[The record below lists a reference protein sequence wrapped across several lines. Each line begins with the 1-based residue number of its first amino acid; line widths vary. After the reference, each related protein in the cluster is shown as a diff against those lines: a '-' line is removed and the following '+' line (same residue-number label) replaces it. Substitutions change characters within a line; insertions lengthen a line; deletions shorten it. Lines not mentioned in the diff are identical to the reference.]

1 MSQQTCS
8 RLASFFLATLTAVCC
23 VAQTPAPAPAP
34 APAPVPVVVA
44 DTFKNPAEVGARDH
58 KLKAVMLLSDADRA
72 VPGSGT
78 KHLRYFQ
85 GWDFD
90 NPSVKA
96 PADVSVFSP
105 GPTLRARVG
114 DKVEILFLNTVDD
127 ANFPY
132 TFVTAEG
139 KTNPAYGCDQT
150 ANLAV
155 YPAKDRFPN
164 CFHGSSTANLHFHGT
179 HVTPNALGDNV
190 LVQVMPDKSAT
201 QDAWKKTFQAIFD
214 RPTPAT
220 KWEELPADYTT
231 RQQALVKAKDEHLWM
246 SDEQQ
251 IKLGQFPQYIAGAF
265 PNVYEIPDY
274 DKTPG
279 QYDAGQSP
287 GTQWYHAH
295 KHGSTALHTLNG
307 LAGMFIIEG
316 KYDDFLRKMYG
327 LGDTYAGSNFEKLFV
342 IQYINPDLDL
352 ERTQAKGP
360 AAALVNG
367 VSQPT
372 LTMKPGEIQLW
383 RVLNATVGSGGS
395 GTIGPAIFK
404 TAGFTFV
411 QIAQDGVQFNKAN
424 LIAQPNVKGAGITLA
439 GGNRV
444 DLLVRAPLTPGPT
457 TFSNAGKVLFTVN
470 VSDTPAVSMKF
481 PCENDDPANPDPN
494 CWVAMPKFLDDLAQ
508 PKGYP
513 HHVAFGWDAEPGRT
527 AAGRITS
534 VVGNNLPPKFTIDNK
549 QFEEFGPLIDQ
560 CMPLSATQDW
570 VLENNTTLA
579 HPYHIH
585 INPFQVVKI
594 ETPVKS
600 ADGTTVTYTTTAPT
614 GNFVWQDVVAIPAAV
629 QLTNGL
635 MAQGRVTIRQHYAD
649 FTGTFVLHCH
659 ILAHEDRGMMQL
671 VRIVPKDKFPGDC
684 QQAIPHHH

>member
-1 MSQQTCS
+1 MNPKIST
-8 RLASFFLATLTAVCC
+8 RLAAVAVVALLATPMTPAF
-23 VAQTPAPAPAP
+23 AQTFA
-34 APAPVPVVVA
+34 
-44 DTFKNPAEVGARDH
+44 NPAELSAKSH
-58 KLKAVMLLSDADRA
+58 TLKIVMQMSDADRT
-72 VPGSGT
+72 VPDGGT

-85 GWDFD
+85 GWQFD
-90 NPSVKA
+90 DPATKA
-96 PADVSVFSP
+96 PATVTAFTP

-139 KTNPAYGCDQT
+139 KTNPAYGCDGT

-155 YPAKDRFPN
+155 YPAKDRYPN

-190 LVQVMPDKSAT
+190 LIQVMPDKTAT
-201 QDAWKKTFQAIFD
+201 QALWQKTIQQIFD
-214 RPTPAT
+214 RATPAAN
-220 KWEELPADYTT
+220 WAELPSDYTT

-246 SDEQQ
+246 SNEQQ
-251 IKLGQFPQYIAGAF
+251 IKLGQFPQYISGAF
-265 PNVYEIPDY
+265 ANYFEIPDFDSGKY
-274 DKTPG
+274 V
-279 QYDAGQSP
+279 AGQAP

-316 KYDDFLRKMYG
+316 KYDDFLRAKYG
-327 LGDTYAGSNFEKLFV
+327 LGSTYAGSTFEKLFV
-342 IQYINPDLDL
+342 LQYINPDLDL
-352 ERTQAKGP
+352 ERTRANGP
-360 AAALVNG
+360 TTLLVNG
-367 VSQPT
+367 AKQPT
-372 LTMKPGEIQLW
+372 LKMKPGEIQLW
-383 RVLNATVGSGGS
+383 RVLNATVGSGGN
-395 GTIGPAIFK
+395 GTIGASVFQGK
-404 TAGFTFV
+404 DFQFV
-411 QIAQDGVQFNKAN
+411 QTAQDGVQFNKAN
-424 LIAQPNVKGAGITLA
+424 LVAQPNVNGAGITLA

-444 DLLVRAPLTPGPT
+444 DVLVRAPKTPGT
-457 TFSNAGKVLFTVN
+457 TAFKNTNGTVVFN
-470 VSDTPAVSMKF
+470 VEVTNDPPVTMTF
-481 PCENDDPANPDPN
+481 PCEGDDPAHPDPN
-494 CWVAMPKFLDDLAQ
+494 CWADFPKFLDDLVPA
-508 PKGYP
+508 KDYP

-527 AAGRITS
+527 AAGRVTS
-534 VVGNNLPPKFTIDNK
+534 PVGNNLPPKFTIDNK

-560 CMPLSATQDW
+560 CMPLEATQDW

-600 ADGTTVTYTTTAPT
+600 QDGNSVTYTTTAPT
-614 GNFVWQDVVAIPAAV
+614 GNLIWQDVVAIPAAV

-635 MAQGRVTIRQHYAD
+635 LAQGRVTIRQHYAD

-671 VRIVPKDKFPGDC
+671 VRIVPADKFPGDC

>member
-1 MSQQTCS
+1 MKTMSQQTS
-8 RLASFFLATLTAVCC
+8 TRLAFVLATAIATSAF
-23 VAQTPAPAPAP
+23 AQTA
-34 APAPVPVVVA
+34 
-44 DTFKNPAEVGARDH
+44 FQNPAEVAAKDH
-58 KLKAVMLLSDADRA
+58 KLKAVMLLSDGDRA
-72 VPGSGT
+72 VPNGGT

-85 GWDFD
+85 GWSFD
-90 NPSVKA
+90 DPSVKS
-96 PADVSVFSP
+96 PPDVSKFSP

-139 KTNPAYGCDQT
+139 KSNPAYGCDET

-155 YPAKDRFPN
+155 YPTKDRFPN

-190 LVQVMPDKSAT
+190 LAQVMPDKNAT
-201 QDAWKKTFQAIFD
+201 QDAWKKTFQEIFD
-214 RPTPAT
+214 RREPAT

-246 SDEQQ
+246 TDEQQ

-265 PNVYEIPDY
+265 PNVFEIPDY

-279 QYDAGQSP
+279 QYDAGQAP

-307 LAGMFIIEG
+307 LAGLFIIEG
-316 KYDDFLRKMYG
+316 KYDDFLREKYG
-327 LGDTYAGSNFEKLFV
+327 LGKTYAGSDFEKIFV

-352 ERTQAKGP
+352 ERTRATGP
-360 AAALVNG
+360 PAALVNG
-367 VSQPT
+367 LYQPT

-383 RVLNATVGSGGS
+383 RVVNATVGSLGA
-395 GTIGPAIFK
+395 GTIGPAIFQ

-411 QIAQDGVQFNKAN
+411 QTAQDGVQFSRAN
-424 LIAQPNVKGAGITLA
+424 VIAQPNVKGAGITLA

-444 DLLVRAPLTPGPT
+444 DLLVRAPMTPGT
-457 TFSNAGKVLFTVN
+457 TQFSNARNVLFNVT
-470 VSDTPAVSMKF
+470 VSDTPPVSMTF
-481 PCENDDPANPDPN
+481 PCEVPVPNADQPAAAPDPK
-494 CWVAMPKFLDDLAQ
+494 CWPDMPKFLEDLTA
-508 PKGYP
+508 PKAYP

-527 AAGRITS
+527 AAGRITTS
-534 VVGNNLPPKFTIDNK
+534 TGNNLPPKFTIDNK

-570 VLENNTTLA
+570 VLENNTTTI
-579 HPYHIH
+579 HPFHIH

-594 ETPVKS
+594 ETPVNT
-600 ADGTTVTYTTTAPT
+600 AGTISYTTTAPA
-614 GNFVWQDVVAIPAAV
+614 NNLIWQDVIAIPAAV
-629 QLTNGL
+629 QLANGL
-635 MAQGRVTIRQHYAD
+635 LAQGRVTIRQHYAD
-649 FTGTFVLHCH
+649 FAGTFVLHCH

-671 VRIVPKDKFPGDC
+671 VRIVPKDKFPMDC